1 MSPFSPGSRAPRR
14 ASILPRATSSAL
26 GLLITS
32 VVLHAGGTVHAQGAS
47 ADASVA
53 LEADA
58 GSSADSGAPPSV
70 ADAAAPPPA
79 PLSPGEPLAPTP
91 PTPAPAVAE
100 NSVPPLVTVAAPLL
114 PEPVLVDDE
123 AYGASTVVERPAG
136 PGEYGP
142 AGTGSRVNAPLEEL
156 PLTVNSVDSA
166 TLHERGVVDL
176 SQALSLLPGISAPS
190 TYGGFLEVRT
200 RGFQAITLNDGRR
213 DARPIRASSA
223 PQAGLV
229 DLDRIEVLRGPAAV
243 LYGFGAV
250 GGVVNLIRKRASA
263 TPGYELE
270 LGLGTP
276 GQYRARA
283 GAQGPISDTLSY
295 RADVGHTS
303 HENFR
308 GYKSQRSQVATTVR
322 YQPTRRN
329 TFNARFAYS
338 FDHYNTDVGIPTI
351 EDVNRP
357 GKWVLPEGTRTSAR
371 YSSSQ
376 DYFDYQRMEAALDY
390 RYDLAEATYLELR
403 SAITSD
409 NYQYLAAE
417 TLRYEPALGMQRA
430 RVAREYLYF
439 KRNWRPIYVSGEL
452 HSDVFTGPVKHQL
465 VLGYNLD
472 SFTGVSDRG
481 SPAQAGVGD
490 RQGDDEAPLAPVDF
504 AFPVDQ
510 SPRVTFVR
518 NAKDHYRT
526 ATHSVYAFDHAK
538 LTQDLFLTGGVRFD
552 RLLSSSRRVYLSRD
566 TGSAIPDPST
576 GQLRK
581 NNLHQD
587 AVVTGQV
594 GLVYNF
600 WKPVTAYVSY
610 ASGYTPQ
617 FVSPAAKSVVTY
629 NAERSQ
635 QLEGGLR
642 VRIEEARHVFSLDSA
657 GYLIRKKNLLVPRGP
672 DDQVAAGLAQSRGLD
687 LMVHYAAPVF
697 FHLDGGYSF
706 VDAVYKKFVG
716 PDAVSGES
724 RTFDGNRLQMVPRHS
739 GNVWARGRV
748 SERFGLGVGSRIV
761 GRQYAD
767 DQNRFRMPSYALL
780 DASVSY
786 GTEHAVFT
794 VSANNILDRTDYIS
808 SVINSGSPQI
818 QVTPGA
824 GREILGTLR
833 LTL

>member
-1 MSPFSPGSRAPRR
+1 MSRSTRAPF
-14 ASILPRATSSAL
+14 IVTAL
-26 GLLITS
+26 GLLTS
-32 VVLHAGGTVHAQGAS
+32 GVVLHASLAHAEGFAP
-47 ADASVA
+47 DASVPA
-53 LEADA
+53 HEADA
-58 GSSADSGAPPSV
+58 AQSADSGSPPS
-70 ADAAAPPPA
+70 APDASAPELAPPA
-79 PLSPGEPLAPTP
+79 PVEPVAP
-91 PTPAPAVAE
+91 PTPTL
-100 NSVPPLVTVAAPLL
+100 PPEPGSVAAPIAPVPSPAL
-114 PEPVLVDDE
+114 PGPVLVDEDG

-156 PLTVNSVDSA
+156 PVTVNTIKSE
-166 TLHERGVVDL
+166 TLVERGVVDL
-176 SQALSLLPGISAPS
+176 SQALSLTPGINAPS
-190 TYGGFLEVRT
+190 TYGGFLEIRA

-223 PQAGLV
+223 PQAGLL
-229 DLDRIEVLRGPAAV
+229 DLDRIEVLRGPASV

-250 GGVVNLIRKRASA
+250 GGVVNLIRKRAST

-276 GQYRARA
+276 GQYRAHA
-283 GAQGPISDTLSY
+283 GAQGPLGDTLSY
-295 RADVGHTS
+295 RADVGHVS
-303 HENFR
+303 YENFR

-357 GKWVLPEGTRTSAR
+357 GKWVLPYGTRYSAR
-371 YSSSQ
+371 YSSNQ
-376 DYFDYQRMEAALDY
+376 DYFKYQRMEAALDY
-390 RYDLAEATYLELR
+390 RYDLAKATYLELR
-403 SAITSD
+403 GAITED
-409 NYQYLAAE
+409 HYQYLAAE
-417 TLRYEPALGMQRA
+417 SLTYEPAAGAQRA
-430 RVAREYLYF
+430 QVAREYLYF
-439 KRNWRPIYVSGEL
+439 KRNWRPIYASAEL
-452 HSDVFTGPVKHQL
+452 HSDVHTGPVLHQL

-481 SPAQAGVGD
+481 GPAQSVAGAQSGA
-490 RQGDDEAPLAPVDF
+490 DDAPLSPVDF

-510 SPRVTFVR
+510 SPNVTFVR
-518 NAKDHYRT
+518 NAKDLYRT

-538 LTQDLFLTGGVRFD
+538 LTKDLFLTGGARFD

-566 TGSAIPDPST
+566 GGTAIPDPMT
-576 GQLRK
+576 GQFRK
-581 NNLHQD
+581 NNLNQD
-587 AVVTGQV
+587 SVVTGQV

-600 WKPVTAYVSY
+600 WEPLTAYVSY

-617 FVSPAAKSVVTY
+617 FVSPSAKAVVTY

-642 VRIEEARHVFSLDSA
+642 VRAEKARHVLSLDSA

-687 LMVHYAAPVF
+687 LIVHYAAPVF
-697 FHLDGGYSF
+697 LQLDGGYSF

-716 PDAVSGES
+716 PDAVTGDD
-724 RTFDGNRLQMVPRHS
+724 RVFNGNRLQMVPRHS
-739 GNVWARGRV
+739 GNFWARGQV
-748 SERFGLGVGSRIV
+748 NKNVGIGLGSRIM

-767 DQNRFRMPSYALL
+767 DQNRFQMPNYALF
-780 DASVSY
+780 DASASY
-786 GTEHAVFT
+786 GTEHARFT
-794 VSANNILDRTDYIS
+794 ISANNILNRTDYIS
-808 SVINSGSPQI
+808 SVINSGNPQI

-833 LTL
+833 LSL

>member
-1 MSPFSPGSRAPRR
+1 MSRCTRDWFVPALLSLL
-14 ASILPRATSSAL
+14 ASSVPLNARSVAQAQAVVPDAGASSAEADAA
-26 GLLITS
+26 
-32 VVLHAGGTVHAQGAS
+32 VS
-47 ADASVA
+47 ADA
-53 LEADA
+53 
-58 GSSADSGAPPSV
+58 GAPPS
-70 ADAAAPPPA
+70 APDAALPEVAPIAPVA
-79 PLSPGEPLAPTP
+79 PLPIEPVAPVVPVQRADTGSVAPVAPVPSPA
-91 PTPAPAVAE
+91 
-100 NSVPPLVTVAAPLL
+100 L
-114 PEPVLVDDE
+114 PEPVLVDDDS

-156 PLTVNSVDSA
+156 PVTVNTITSQ
-166 TLHERGVVDL
+166 TLQERGVVDL
-176 SQALSLLPGISAPS
+176 SQALNLTPGINAPN
-190 TYGGFLEVRT
+190 TYGGFLEIRS

-213 DARPIRASSA
+213 DARPIRATSA
-223 PQAGLV
+223 PQAGLL
-229 DLDRIEVLRGPAAV
+229 DLDRIEVLRGPASV

-276 GQYRARA
+276 GQYRVHA
-283 GAQGPISDTLSY
+283 GAQGPLGDKLSY
-295 RADVGHTS
+295 RTDVGHVS
-303 HENFR
+303 YENFR

-322 YQPTRRN
+322 YQPTPRN

-351 EDVNRP
+351 EDPTRP
-357 GKWVLPEGTRTSAR
+357 GKWVLPHGTRYSAR
-371 YSSSQ
+371 YSSNQ
-376 DYFDYQRMEAALDY
+376 DYFEYQRMEAALDY
-390 RYDLAEATYLELR
+390 RYDLDKATYLELR
-403 SAITSD
+403 SAITGD
-409 NYQYLAAE
+409 HYQYLAAE
-417 TLRYEPALGMQRA
+417 SLTYEPPMGEQRA
-430 RVAREYLYF
+430 QVAREYLYF

-452 HSDVFTGPVKHQL
+452 HSDLYTGPVLHQL

-481 SPAQAGVGD
+481 DPVQAVVGNQTGED
-490 RQGDDEAPLAPVDF
+490 QAPLAPVDF

-510 SPRVTFVR
+510 SPNVTFVR
-518 NAKDHYRT
+518 NAKDLYRT

-538 LTQDLFLTGGVRFD
+538 LTKDLFLTGGVRFD
-552 RLLSSSRRVYLSRD
+552 RLLSSSRRVYLNRD
-566 TGSAIPDPST
+566 RGTAIADPMT
-576 GQLRK
+576 GQFRK
-581 NNLHQD
+581 NNLNQD
-587 AVVTGQV
+587 SVVTGQV

-600 WKPVTAYVSY
+600 WEPLTAYVSY

-617 FVSPAAKSVVTY
+617 FVSPSAKAVVTY

-642 VRIEEARHVFSLDSA
+642 VRAEKARHAFSLDSA

-687 LMVHYAAPVF
+687 LIVHYKAPVF
-697 FHLDGGYSF
+697 LQLDGGYSF
-706 VDAVYKKFVG
+706 VDAVYKKFTG
-716 PDAVSGES
+716 PDAVTGDE

-739 GNVWARGRV
+739 GNFWARGQINENV
-748 SERFGLGVGSRIV
+748 GVGLGSRIM

-767 DQNRFRMPSYALL
+767 DQNRFQMPNYALF
-780 DASVSY
+780 DASATY
-786 GTEHAVFT
+786 GTERASFT
-794 VSANNILDRTDYIS
+794 ISANNILDRTDYIS
-808 SVINSGSPQI
+808 SVINSGNPQI

-833 LTL
+833 LSL